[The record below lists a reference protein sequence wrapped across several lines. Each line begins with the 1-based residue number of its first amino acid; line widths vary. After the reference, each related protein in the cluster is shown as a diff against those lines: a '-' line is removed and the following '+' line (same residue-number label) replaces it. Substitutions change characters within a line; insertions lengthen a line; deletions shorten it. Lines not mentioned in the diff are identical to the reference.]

1 MKLSNFK
8 INQENLLY
16 KFSEDS
22 VKLLSMIKTLPPN
35 AYVAD
40 LGAGSG
46 IISIGISKNFIVK
59 TVHSFEIFKDS
70 YESLKSNICLNKCK
84 SIIPLNQNYKALKN
98 KEFINYYNLI
108 ISNPPY
114 FKKNEGKL
122 PRSKALQYARHEI
135 AANLKDIINIARKCL
150 KNKGRLIFCYPQNR
164 NSEVLEEVKDKN
176 LFLKKKEIL
185 KNKKRNLIF
194 YEFIKLLPKA

>member
-22 VKLLSMIKTLPPN
+22 VKLLNMIKTLPPN

-84 SIIPLNQNYKALKN
+84 SIIPLNKNYKALKN
-98 KEFINYYNLI
+98 KEFMNYYNLI

-114 FKKNEGKL
+114 FKKMRVNFQDQKHYSMHDMRL
-122 PRSKALQYARHEI
+122 LQI
-135 AANLKDIINIARKCL
+135 
-150 KNKGRLIFCYPQNR
+150 
-164 NSEVLEEVKDKN
+164 
-176 LFLKKKEIL
+176 
-185 KNKKRNLIF
+185 
-194 YEFIKLLPKA
+194 

>member
-22 VKLLSMIKTLPPN
+22 VKLLNMIKTLPPN

-84 SIIPLNQNYKALKN
+84 SIIPLNKNYKALKN
-98 KEFINYYNLI
+98 KEFMNYYNLI

-176 LFLKKKEIL
+176 LFLKKKKFL
-185 KNKKRNLIF
+185 KTKKGI
-194 YEFIKLLPKA
+194 